1 MALAARKAGVLPWT
15 ISFQGTLQIFHRLLP
30 LLHTTLKTTA
40 WRQALLDAL
49 AEHVV
54 GDRPDRVE
62 PRVVKRR
69 PKSYKLMRKPRH
81 EYVRVR
87 YSEI

>member
-1 MALAARKAGVLPWT
+1 
-15 ISFQGTLQIFHRLLP
+15 LQILNKLLP
-30 LLHTTLKTTA
+30 LLPSDMSTTA
-40 WRQALLDAL
+40 RCDALLDAI

-54 GDRPDRVE
+54 GNRPDRVQ

-87 YSEI
+87 YSET